1 MDIRGKVKDVLVV
14 FAGVGGAR
22 EATGNLLML
31 DQLRTADPRR
41 MWRDLQVFLSWI
53 KEPIF
58 FSREEHYARGL
69 DRYADE

>member
-1 MDIRGKVKDVLVV
+1 
-14 FAGVGGAR
+14 
-22 EATGNLLML
+22 ML